1 MKLLSPIVS
10 RRAMMAGLEAA
21 GLSVQAQAQ
30 PRFGTGARPRALT
43 LYPQYIELQKRFARW
58 LLRDL

>member
-1 MKLLSPIVS
+1 
-10 RRAMMAGLEAA
+10 MMAGLEAA

-43 LYPQYIELQKRFARW
+43 LYPQYIELQKRSARW